1 MVEKAKHEVS
11 DQLKEVTIQ
20 LRNTEELKKEAEDQA
35 FFMKDEIKELHD
47 EVKSGIDKAARLNN
61 EVNKDDVWQDVT
73 RNEIRKFVQLIQFN
87 ITVASCQTFSRN

>member
-1 MVEKAKHEVS
+1 MVEKAKHEIS

-20 LRNTEELKKEAEDQA
+20 LRQTEELKKEAEDQA

-61 EVNKDDVWQDVT
+61 EVNKDDAFQNQTWHTPWNSTTCSTSAAQN
-73 RNEIRKFVQLIQFN
+73 RNKILLN
-87 ITVASCQTFSRN
+87 IL